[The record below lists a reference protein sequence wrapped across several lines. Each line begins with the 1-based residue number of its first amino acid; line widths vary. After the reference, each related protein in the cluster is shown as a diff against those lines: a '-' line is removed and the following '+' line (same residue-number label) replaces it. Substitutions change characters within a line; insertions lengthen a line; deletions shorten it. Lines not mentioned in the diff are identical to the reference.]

1 MRLPRDSDGDGLRL
15 NMTSFLD
22 MMFILVVFF
31 LATSRFQEA
40 ERDEKIR
47 LAKTSS
53 KLPIGTV
60 SDTLII
66 NIDRD
71 GRWIVDGK
79 SRTIEELEEIVR
91 TRRAEKEDTVV
102 VLRADV
108 RGQVGPLSQATE
120 ICHRIGFKTP
130 SIAYENTGGPEG

>member
-1 MRLPRDSDGDGLRL
+1 MRLRRITTGEGLRL
-15 NMTSFLD
+15 NLTSFID

-31 LATSRFQEA
+31 MATSRFHEA

-53 KLPIGTV
+53 KLPISTP
-60 SDTLII
+60 SDTFVI
-66 NIDRD
+66 NIDRE

-79 SRTIEELEEIVR
+79 ARSIEELEELVR
-91 TRRAEKEDTVV
+91 SRRTEREDAEV

-108 RGQVGPLSQATE
+108 RGSIGPLFQAQE

-130 SIAYENTGGPEG
+130 SVAYENTGDGGK